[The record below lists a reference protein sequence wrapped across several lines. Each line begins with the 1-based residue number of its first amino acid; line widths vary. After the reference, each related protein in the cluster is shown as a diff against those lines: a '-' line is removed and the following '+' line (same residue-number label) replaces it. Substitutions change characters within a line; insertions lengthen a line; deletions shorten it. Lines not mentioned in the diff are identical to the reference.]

1 MLIRYVIGVDPSGN
15 FYEGKGTTGI
25 AVYDIKADKIIHV
38 DYVSAKFAFTQ
49 VEYWETVIAR
59 LKELVIQYG
68 KKRSVL
74 AVEDYLLYANT
85 AKAQIN
91 STFET
96 PQLIGVIKFYFN
108 NTCPVLFRNAN
119 TAKTRWTDDILIR
132 KKYLLV
138 DKKLGYCIINE
149 DGGMTQVIEHSR
161 DAIRH
166 ALYCGKFEIKGG
178 KVCKKN

>member
-25 AVYDIKADKIIHV
+25 AVYDIKMDKIIYTDH
-38 DYVSAKFAFTQ
+38 VSARYSATQ
-49 VEYWETVIAR
+49 VEYWEEVIG
-59 LKELVIQYG
+59 ELEGMLNQYG
-68 KKRSVL
+68 TRRCVL

-96 PQLIGVIKFYFN
+96 PQLIGVIKYYFN
-108 NTCPVLFRNAN
+108 GVCPVLFRNAN
-119 TAKTRWTDDILIR
+119 TAKTRWTDDILVR

-138 DKKLGYCIINE
+138 DKKLGYYIINE
-149 DGGMTQVIEHSR
+149 DGVMTQVIEHSR

-178 KVCKKN
+178 KVCKK

>member
-1 MLIRYVIGVDPSGN
+1 MSIRYVIGVDPSGN

-25 AVYDIKADKIIHV
+25 AVYDIKADKIIGAT
-38 DYVSAKFAFTQ
+38 YVSAKLASTQ
-49 VEYWETVIAR
+49 VEYWETVIGE
-59 LKELVIQYG
+59 LKCLLTKYG
-68 KKRSVL
+68 KHKCVL

-108 NTCPVLFRNAN
+108 SVCPVLFRNAN
-119 TAKTRWTDDILIR
+119 TAKMRWTDDLLLK
-132 KKYLLV
+132 KKYLFI
-138 DKKLGYCIINE
+138 DKKLGYYIYDEKDNVV
-149 DGGMTQVIEHSR
+149 QVIEHSR

-166 ALYCGKFEIKGG
+166 ALDCGKFEIKGG
-178 KVCKKN
+178 KVCKKS

>member
-25 AVYDIKADKIIHV
+25 AVYDIKTDKILRV
-38 DYVSAKFAFTQ
+38 GYVSAKTARSQ
-49 VEYWETVIAR
+49 VEYWGMVIESLDYLLR
-59 LKELVIQYG
+59 EYG
-68 KKRSVL
+68 MRRTVL

-96 PQLIGVIKFYFN
+96 PQLIGVIKYYFKDA
-108 NTCPVLFRNAN
+108 CPVLFRNAN
-119 TAKTRWTDDILIR
+119 TAKTRWTDDILVR

-138 DKKLGYCIINE
+138 DKKLGYYIINE
-149 DGGMTQVIEHSR
+149 NGEMTQVIEHSR
-161 DAIRH
+161 DAVRH
-166 ALYCGKFEIKGG
+166 AIYCGKFEIKGG
-178 KVCKKN
+178 KVCKKS

>member
-25 AVYDIKADKIIHV
+25 AIYDIKTDRVIRV
-38 DYVSAKFAFTQ
+38 GYVSAKTAVSQ
-49 VEYWETVIAR
+49 VDYWEMVIES
-59 LKELVIQYG
+59 LEDLLYTYNP
-68 KKRSVL
+68 KKCAL

-96 PQLIGVIKFYFN
+96 PQLIGVIKFHFN
-108 NTCPVLFRNAN
+108 GVCPVLFRNAN
-119 TAKTRWTDDILIR
+119 TAKTRWTDDILVR

-138 DKKLGYCIINE
+138 DKKLGYYIINE
-149 DGGMTQVIEHSR
+149 DGVVTQVIEHSR

-166 ALYCGKFEIKGG
+166 AIYCGKFEIKGG
-178 KVCKKN
+178 KVCKK

>member
-25 AVYDIKADKIIHV
+25 AVYDIKTDRILHV
-38 DYVSAKFAFTQ
+38 NYVSAKFSCTQ
-49 VEYWETVIAR
+49 VEYWGTVIGT
-59 LKELVIQYG
+59 LEELVIRYG
-68 KKRSVL
+68 RKRCVL

-85 AKAQIN
+85 AKSQIN

-96 PQLIGVIKFYFN
+96 PQLIGVIKFFFKDI
-108 NTCPVLFRNAN
+108 CPVLFRNAN
-119 TAKTRWTDDILIR
+119 TAKTRWTDDILVR

-138 DKKLGYCIINE
+138 DKKLGYYIIND
-149 DGGMTQVIEHSR
+149 DGVMTQVIEHSR
-161 DAIRH
+161 DAVRH

-178 KVCKKN
+178 KVCKK

>member
-15 FYEGKGTTGI
+15 FIEGKGTTGI
-25 AVYDIKADKIIHV
+25 AVYDIKDDKIIHV
-38 DYVSAKFAFTQ
+38 DYVSAKFSSTQ
-49 VEYWETVIAR
+49 VEYWESVVDK
-59 LKELVIQYG
+59 LEGLLYKYG
-68 KKRSVL
+68 VKKSAL

-96 PQLIGVIKFYFN
+96 PQLIGVIKFYFKN
-108 NTCPVLFRNAN
+108 ICPVLFRNAN
-119 TAKTRWTDDILIR
+119 IAKTRWTDDILIR
-132 KKYLLV
+132 KKYILI
-138 DKKLGYCIINE
+138 DKKLGYYILCDN
-149 DGGMTQVIEHSR
+149 GKMSQVIEHSR

-178 KVCKKN
+178 KVCKKS

>member
-15 FYEGKGTTGI
+15 FVEGKGTTGI
-25 AVYDIKADKIIHV
+25 AVYDIKADRIIHV
-38 DYVSAKFAFTQ
+38 DYVSAKYSLGQ
-49 VEYWETVIAR
+49 VDYWEKVIYK
-59 LKELVIQYG
+59 LNELLTKYRT
-68 KKRSVL
+68 KRCVL

-96 PQLIGVIKFYFN
+96 PQLIGVIKYAYKD
-108 NTCPVLFRNAN
+108 TCPVLFRNAN
-119 TAKTRWTDDILIR
+119 TAKTRWTDELLVR

-138 DKKLGYCIINE
+138 DKKLGYYIINE
-149 DGGMTQVIEHSR
+149 NGEMTQVIEHSR
-161 DAIRH
+161 DAVRH

-178 KVCKKN
+178 KVCKK

>member
-25 AVYDIKADKIIHV
+25 AVYDIKTDKIVHV
-38 DYVSAKFAFTQ
+38 FHVSAKFSFTQ
-49 VEYWETVIAR
+49 VDYWNNVVDSLSA
-59 LKELVIQYG
+59 LLYKYN
-68 KKRSVL
+68 KKRCVL

-96 PQLIGVIKFYFN
+96 PQLIGVIKYVFKDV
-108 NTCPVLFRNAN
+108 CPVLFRNAN
-119 TAKTRWTDDILIR
+119 TAKTRWTDDILVR

-138 DKKLGYCIINE
+138 DKKLGYYIID
-149 DGGMTQVIEHSR
+149 DGGAMTQVIEHSR
-161 DAIRH
+161 DAVRH

-178 KVCKKN
+178 KVCKK

>member
-25 AVYDIKADKIIHV
+25 AVYDIKTDKILHV
-38 DYVSAKFAFTQ
+38 NYVSAKNALSQ
-49 VEYWETVIAR
+49 VEYWDNVLRALHDLLHKYNT
-59 LKELVIQYG
+59 
-68 KKRSVL
+68 KRCVL

-96 PQLIGVIKFYFN
+96 PQLIGIIKYHFN
-108 NTCPVLFRNAN
+108 CICPVLFRNAN
-119 TAKTRWTDDILIR
+119 TAKTRWTDDILVR

-138 DKKLGYCIINE
+138 DKKLGYYIINE
-149 DGGMTQVIEHSR
+149 NGVMTQVIEHSR

-166 ALYCGKFEIKGG
+166 AIYCGKFEIKGG
-178 KVCKKN
+178 KVCKK

>member
-38 DYVSAKFAFTQ
+38 DYVSAKFATTQ
-49 VEYWETVIAR
+49 VEYWESVIDM
-59 LKELVIQYG
+59 LEGLLCKYG
-68 KKRSVL
+68 ERKSVL

-85 AKAQIN
+85 ARAQIN

-108 NTCPVLFRNAN
+108 NICPVLFRNAN
-119 TAKTRWTDDILIR
+119 IAKTRWTDDILVR

-138 DKKLGYCIINE
+138 DKKLGYYILGDN
-149 DGGMTQVIEHSR
+149 GKMTQVIEHSR
-161 DAIRH
+161 DAVRH
-166 ALYCGKFEIKGG
+166 AIHCGKFEIKGG
-178 KVCKKN
+178 KICKK

>member
-25 AVYDIKADKIIHV
+25 AVYDIKEDKILHV
-38 DYVSAKFAFTQ
+38 AYVSAKTATSQ
-49 VEYWETVIAR
+49 VDYWATVIDT
-59 LKELVIQYG
+59 LELLLNEYNP
-68 KKRSVL
+68 KRSVL

-96 PQLIGVIKFYFN
+96 PQLIGIIKFYFEGV
-108 NTCPVLFRNAN
+108 CPVLFRNAN

-138 DKKLGYCIINE
+138 DKKLGYYIINKH
-149 DGGMTQVIEHSR
+149 GVMVQVIEHSR

-178 KVCKKN
+178 KVCKKS